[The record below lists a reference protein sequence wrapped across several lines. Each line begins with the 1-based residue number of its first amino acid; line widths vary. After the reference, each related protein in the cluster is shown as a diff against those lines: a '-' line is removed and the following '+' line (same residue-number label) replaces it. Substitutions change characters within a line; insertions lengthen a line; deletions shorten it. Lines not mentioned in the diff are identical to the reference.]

1 MVVQFA
7 AEKTQMTTGSPTSTD
22 ANPSRLFSILVGR
35 VSTEDSGRI
44 LELLDALQAQ
54 ESAPAYE
61 VILADR
67 RQDGVSACIRAKF
80 PEVQLLSCPPGTSL
94 PELRTLAFDK
104 SRGDY
109 IVVTEDHCVP
119 SKRWLAGMVE
129 AFRTAPAETVAVGGS
144 VENGVCETAL
154 DWATFLCE
162 YSSFVGPVRSGPVPS
177 SSVPGMNVA
186 YRRSAIAEI
195 DRAVL
200 TRGFWETTVHPL
212 LAEQGLSFY
221 LSDGIR
227 ILHKKK
233 FSLRLF
239 ATQRFLYSRYYAGI
253 RFGPDQTAAR
263 LAMCALTVA
272 LPPVLLFRMTK
283 NIIAK
288 KRLFPELIRA
298 LPHLT
303 LFALI
308 WAYGEA
314 VGYMFGPGDALS
326 RIE

>member
-1 MVVQFA
+1 M
-7 AEKTQMTTGSPTSTD
+7 
-22 ANPSRLFSILVGR
+22 
-35 VSTEDSGRI
+35 STEDCGRI
-44 LELLDALQAQ
+44 LELLGALQAQ

-61 VILADR
+61 VIVADR
-67 RQDGVSACIRAKF
+67 RQDSVSERIRAKF
-80 PEVQLLSCPPGTSL
+80 PEVQLLACPAGTSL

-119 SKRWLAGMVE
+119 AKRWLAGMVE

-144 VENGVCETAL
+144 VENGVRETAL

-162 YSSFVGPVRSGPVPS
+162 YSGFMGPVRSGPVPA

-186 YRRSAIAEI
+186 YRRSALADI

-212 LAEQGLSFY
+212 LAENGLSFY
-221 LSDGIR
+221 LSDGIKL
-227 ILHKKK
+227 LHKKK
-233 FSLRLF
+233 FSFCLF
-239 ATQRFLYSRYYAGI
+239 ARQRFLYSRYYAGI
-253 RFGPDQTAAR
+253 RFAPDQKTAR
-263 LAMCALTVA
+263 FAMCALTLG
-272 LPPVLLFRMTK
+272 LPPLLLFRMARSTAHK
-283 NIIAK
+283 Q
-288 KRLFPELIRA
+288 RLPELIRA
-298 LPHLT
+298 LPYLT

-308 WAYGEA
+308 WAWGEM
-314 VGYMFGPGDALS
+314 VGYTSGPGDALS